1 MKPRFARLEIALND
15 HADVY
20 HAVVVMRALATEL
33 QRIAASIPDS
43 HVMGLA
49 AHDAIRAASG
59 KTRNGTQPE

>member
-1 MKPRFARLEIALND
+1 MPPRFARLEVALTD

-33 QRIAASIPDS
+33 QKIAASVSDP
-43 HVMGLA
+43 HLMRLA

>member
-1 MKPRFARLEIALND
+1 MTPRFARLEVALTD
-15 HADVY
+15 HADIY

-33 QRIAASIPDS
+33 QKIAASVSDP
-43 HVMGLA
+43 HLVRLA

>member
-1 MKPRFARLEIALND
+1 MTPRFARLEIALTD

-33 QRIAASIPDS
+33 QRIAASISDP
-43 HVMGLA
+43 HVMRLA

-59 KTRNGTQPE
+59 KTRNGTRPE